1 MDDDAEEMV
10 PKRIQSKEFVRQ
22 DIEEFPYRPVDSDL
36 VLDEG
41 GEDVIYAPYF
51 SSLFNEV
58 VVIPD
63 EAVVEGVC
71 VEQEDEDGDY

>member
-1 MDDDAEEMV
+1 
-10 PKRIQSKEFVRQ
+10 
-22 DIEEFPYRPVDSDL
+22 
-36 VLDEG
+36 
-41 GEDVIYAPYF
+41 VIYAPYF